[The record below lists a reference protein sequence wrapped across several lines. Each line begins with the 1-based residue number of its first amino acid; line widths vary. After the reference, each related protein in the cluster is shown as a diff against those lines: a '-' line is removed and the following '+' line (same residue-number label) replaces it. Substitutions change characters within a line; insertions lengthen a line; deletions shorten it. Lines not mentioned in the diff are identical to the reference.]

1 MRRGWWYVVARDP
14 NRDKAKELWL
24 EHGGKITNRRIAELL
39 GIDEK
44 KVAVWK
50 QRDKWNVVQQLAE
63 SVVQQD
69 EADVVQ
75 RKKRKGA
82 PVGNKNAVG
91 NKGGAPKGNQNA
103 KGNRG
108 GAGGPLGNKK
118 AVRTG
123 EHETIWWDMLAED
136 EQELLEEIDTDPI
149 AQADEAIALLSIRER
164 RMLGRI
170 KRLIAGL
177 TEKQRSVLREL
188 RTVKEA
194 KPVTDPRTG
203 KETTVVTESEK
214 MVVAKIETTTIRIL
228 EDILRIEDALTRVQA
243 QKLKAIELKNK
254 LVAIDEEKQVRTAIL
269 QIELQKLQ
277 GGAGATQSWTEALKA
292 IAKRRKSK
300 RDEQASAVT
309 GDE

>member
-1 MRRGWWYVVARDP
+1 MAKERSP
-14 NRDKAKELWL
+14 NRDKAKLMWL
-24 EHGGKITNRRIAELL
+24 ESGGKMLLKDIAAALSL
-39 GIDEK
+39 GETQIRK
-44 KVAVWK
+44 WK
-50 QRDKWNVVQQLAE
+50 SQDKWVADLNSNVTNE
-63 SVVQQD
+63 SNSNVT
-69 EADVVQ
+69 
-75 RKKRKGA
+75 KRKGA
-82 PVGNKNAVG
+82 PKGNKNAVG

-108 GAGGPLGNKK
+108 GAGGPPGNKK
-118 AVRTG
+118 AVKTG
-123 EHETIWWDMLAED
+123 EHETIWWDMLGED
-136 EQELLEEIDTDPI
+136 EQELLEEIDTDPV
-149 AQADEAIALLSIRER
+149 AQADDTITLLSIRER

-170 KRLIAGL
+170 KRLMAGL
-177 TEKQRSVLREL
+177 TEEQRSVLREL

-214 MVVAKIETTTIRIL
+214 MVVSKIETTTIRIL

-254 LVAIDEEKQVRTAIL
+254 LVAVDEEKQVRTAIL

-292 IAKRRKSK
+292 IAERRKAK
-300 RDEQASAVT
+300 RAEQAAAVSS
-309 GDE
+309 DE

>member
-1 MRRGWWYVVARDP
+1 MGKERSP
-14 NRDKAKELWL
+14 NRDKAKQMWL
-24 EHGGKITNRRIAELL
+24 ESGGKMLLKHIAAEL
-39 GIDEK
+39 GIGETQVRK
-44 KVAVWK
+44 WK
-50 QRDKWNVVQQLAE
+50 SQDKWSTYLNSNVTVE
-63 SVVQQD
+63 TNSNVT
-69 EADVVQ
+69 
-75 RKKRKGA
+75 KRKGA
-82 PVGNKNAVG
+82 PIGNRNAVG

-108 GAGGPLGNKK
+108 GAGGPHGNKK

-123 EHETIWWDMLAED
+123 EHETIWWDMLADD
-136 EQELLEEIDTDPI
+136 EQELLAGIDTDPV

-170 KRLIAGL
+170 QRLTDGL
-177 TEKQRSVLREL
+177 TEEQRSVLREL

-194 KPVTDPRTG
+194 KPITDPRTG

-214 MVVAKIETTTIRIL
+214 MVVSKIETTTIRIL

-243 QKLKAIELKNK
+243 QKLKAIELKNRF
-254 LVAIDEEKQVRTAIL
+254 VAVDEEKQVRTAIL

-277 GGAGATQSWTEALKA
+277 GGAGATQSWTEALKQ
-292 IAKRRKSK
+292 IAERRKANMAEK
-300 RDEQASAVT
+300 AAAVT